1 MSLEDETVSTA
12 ELAAMNI
19 SNRFTR
25 TCDALEKIAGNSD
38 RIATSL
44 EQIVALFACVTEIV
58 EPEGRDGITRGTIRM
73 HDMPPGLLSM
83 RSGSNSSDGEDN

>member
-25 TCDALEKIAGNSD
+25 TCDALEKIAGNSA

-44 EQIVALFACVTEIV
+44 EQIVALFACVIEMV
-58 EPEGRDGITRGTIRM
+58 EADGAKFGTIRV
-73 HDMPPGLLSM
+73 HSMPPGLLSY
-83 RSGSNSSDGEDN
+83 RNSGE